1 MDPRL
6 EVRLPVASVVRRRVL
21 PGVLPLVDSVVRRLV
36 VRHPV
41 ASVVRPGVLPL
52 AVSVARPPAVRLVSA
67 VLRLGRQW
75 GRLREV
81 RLGLVGQW
89 SQQDWGYRWQ
99 QVVAARFSSATR
111 S

>member
-1 MDPRL
+1 M
-6 EVRLPVASVVRRRVL
+6 
-21 PGVLPLVDSVVRRLV
+21 DSVVRRLV

>member
-1 MDPRL
+1 VDPRL
-6 EVRLPVASVVRRRVL
+6 EVLLRVASVVRRRVR
-21 PGVLPLVDSVVRRLV
+21 PGVRPLVGSVVRRRE
-36 VRHPV
+36 VRLLV

-52 AVSVARPPAVRLVSA
+52 ADSVARPPAVRLVSA

-99 QVVAARFSSATR
+99 QVAAARFSSVTR